1 LARQLEFTN
10 QTTSLNIK
18 KLEIM
23 RKLITLALVTLS
35 LSGFAQQRQMVRT
48 DDNRYQENRHSQQN
62 YGNDK
67 YNNKYGNYSFSRL
80 DLSNRQERMLVDIL
94 KDKQNDERY
103 IIRKYR
109 NPEQK
114 LRMLDREYDR
124 KIQNLLSRSQ
134 YDKWSRIYAYQYEAY
149 GNKRWS

>member
-1 LARQLEFTN
+1 
-10 QTTSLNIK
+10 
-18 KLEIM
+18 M
-23 RKLITLALVTLS
+23 RTIITLAVLALG

-48 DDNRYQENRHSQQN
+48 DNTNRYQENRYSQKS
-62 YGNDK
+62 YGNDR
-67 YNNKYGNYSFSRL
+67 YHAAYANYSFSRL
-80 DLSNRQERMLVDIL
+80 DLSNRQERMLVDLL
-94 KDKQNDERY
+94 KDKQNEERY

-109 NPEQK
+109 NPQQK

>member
-1 LARQLEFTN
+1 
-10 QTTSLNIK
+10 
-18 KLEIM
+18 M

-48 DDNRYQENRHSQQN
+48 DDNRYQENRQSQQN
-62 YGNDK
+62 YGNDR
-67 YNNKYGNYSFSRL
+67 YNNKYANYSFSRL
-80 DLSNRQERMLVDIL
+80 DLSNRQERMLVDVL

-103 IIRKYR
+103 IVRKYR

>member
-1 LARQLEFTN
+1 
-10 QTTSLNIK
+10 
-18 KLEIM
+18 M
-23 RKLITLALVTLS
+23 RKLFTLALVALS

-48 DDNRYQENRHSQQN
+48 DDNRYQESRNSQQN

-67 YNNKYGNYSFSRL
+67 YNNKYGNFSFSRL
-80 DLSNRQERMLVDIL
+80 DLSNRQERQLVDIL
-94 KDKQNDERY
+94 KDKQNEERY
-103 IIRKYR
+103 IVRKYR
-109 NPEQK
+109 KPEQK

-124 KIQNLLSRSQ
+124 KVQNLLSRSQ

>member
-1 LARQLEFTN
+1 
-10 QTTSLNIK
+10 
-18 KLEIM
+18 M
-23 RKLITLALVTLS
+23 RTLITIALVSLS
-35 LSGFAQQRQMVRT
+35 LSTFAQQRQMVRT
-48 DDNRYQENRHSQQN
+48 DDNRYQNRYEQN
-62 YGNDK
+62 YKNNHYGK
-67 YNNKYGNYSFSRL
+67 YTFDRL
-80 DLSNRQERMLVDIL
+80 NLTMRQERMLVDIL
-94 KDKQNDERY
+94 KDKQNEERY
-103 IIRKYR
+103 IVRKYR

>member
-48 DDNRYQENRHSQQN
+48 DDNRYQESRHSQQN

-67 YNNKYGNYSFSRL
+67 YNTKYGNYSFSRL
-80 DLSNRQERMLVDIL
+80 DLSNRQERMLVDVL

-103 IIRKYR
+103 IVRKYR

-134 YDKWSRIYAYQYEAY
+134 YEAY

>member
-1 LARQLEFTN
+1 
-10 QTTSLNIK
+10 
-18 KLEIM
+18 M
-23 RKLITLALVTLS
+23 RAIITLAVLALG

-48 DDNRYQENRHSQQN
+48 DDNRYQENRYSQQ
-62 YGNDK
+62 

-94 KDKQNDERY
+94 KDKQNEERY
-103 IIRKYR
+103 IVRKYR
-109 NPEQK
+109 KPEQK

-134 YDKWSRIYAYQYEAY
+134 YDKWSRIYAY
-149 GNKRWS
+149 

>member
-1 LARQLEFTN
+1 
-10 QTTSLNIK
+10 
-18 KLEIM
+18 M
-23 RKLITLALVTLS
+23 RTIITLAVLALG

-48 DDNRYQENRHSQQN
+48 DHNNRYQENRYSQQ
-62 YGNDK
+62 
-67 YNNKYGNYSFSRL
+67 YNNRYGNYSFSRL
-80 DLSNRQERMLVDIL
+80 DLSNRQERMLVDLL
-94 KDKQNDERY
+94 KDKQNEERY

>member
-1 LARQLEFTN
+1 
-10 QTTSLNIK
+10 
-18 KLEIM
+18 M

-48 DDNRYQENRHSQQN
+48 DDSRYQENRHSQQN

-149 GNKRWS
+149 ENKRWS

>member
-48 DDNRYQENRHSQQN
+48 DDNRYQESRHSQQN

>member
-1 LARQLEFTN
+1 
-10 QTTSLNIK
+10 
-18 KLEIM
+18 M

-62 YGNDK
+62 YGNDR

-103 IIRKYR
+103 IVRKYR